1 MKFINSFK
9 IFLLCLALLGL
20 SGCSSDDNS
29 IFGKQDSSS
38 DAVCG
43 ASKSNLVAESSFAIC
58 GKDMSY
64 NILYMIYNE
73 SFSEYPFLNIFL
85 DKSAITKSSTDNSGS
100 VANPELA
107 TKAYAANIGG
117 SVLAMLKGFTQLI
130 LFIAMILH
138 GYSLLSILVRT
149 AMSGEFL
156 QGMSKVWVIG
166 RALFSIFLI
175 TPLGS
180 LNVIQ
185 IMILAL
191 ALIAIMIANFFMGVF
206 LSKVQT
212 DSMNA
217 EAETPEIMF
226 GSAVSESSALVS
238 ASLCQ
243 IRTTQALR
251 QARFSDVSSNI
262 SVDDQFNRL
271 GSCIVPDVKIS
282 YGREKGTAVSASFG
296 NAQACKNTK
305 LVFDATKDGYGYQCG
320 GLSFSIPDITITT
333 TKGTDLNDSSIVG
346 DSSATANLGVLS
358 FTIDGTTALA
368 DEAMTI
374 SKKVAQSA
382 NIQNAI
388 EGYYTDALASIQAGS
403 TYNYTKSNDVLTSTL
418 QSSIQPVFDKVLTQ
432 YDYETAV
439 QVIGNIYSNV
449 YVKLM
454 GAYAPTLNTST
465 EKYSSIKQQD
475 FIWQLEKYSSK
486 AAESLVISHC
496 IHNLNSNYRG
506 LQNQASA
513 LSGISGMS
521 YTDFVRQKNPIF
533 VGECS
538 WITSSGDTTQGSN
551 PKFEDNT
558 AGPKVYNGTTNISLT
573 IGSGSNILQKI
584 GQSNTSANN
593 ADILRES
600 DELAAKYLQQAQA
613 YKLALATYFYTVK
626 KATQDSFA
634 NIIKDKKTDNTQVKM
649 RQQGWASLGGYIM
662 AISANQTNVK
672 RMLQNTTKSATWSGY
687 ENGNNIYVNGDAF
700 TATKQTNTLP
710 EAFNF
715 NIMFFSDYFGSGNS
729 TSQIAQSIANNGK
742 STTSA
747 DEAGSLTQFLL
758 LIENYLTNPL
768 RYLKQ
773 AGGMPLDQ
781 PLRVGVQ
788 KCFEEN
794 TCFNG
799 TMHPVNAVIYM
810 GQDLI
815 DLSINLLILKAVSNI
830 VMWMSGQLNAE
841 GTIEN
846 AGWISK
852 ILSFG
857 ADILKF
863 LAKIA
868 SVINTVLTILLPF
881 IFMLLILGI
890 FFCYIVPLMPYMAF
904 LILFVGWV
912 VLIIEMMFAMP
923 IWALMMSIPGPTGE
937 TRANLGLLWSYL
949 GQIVVRPS
957 LMVIGTIIGWYFS
970 VVSLYF
976 INMTLFGVL
985 APISEAGSGTING
998 LINIIMF
1005 YVAYMV
1011 VVFVALKHS
1020 FSIISTFPD
1029 KVSEVMDIRPNG
1041 DQQMTDRLQT
1051 DKLVHTII
1059 ASNVMNELKGM
1070 SGRVSNTF
1078 TEQNKTKRMEESDRR
1093 NIKKSFDEVRNE
1105 HNSYS
1110 NSSGKTSDPDGT

>member
-1 MKFINSFK
+1 M
-9 IFLLCLALLGL
+9 GL
-20 SGCSSDDNS
+20 TACSDDS
-29 IFGKQDSSS
+29 GIFASSTSSSSSS
-38 DAVCG
+38 DVCG
-43 ASKSNLVAESSFAIC
+43 ASTSNIVADNSFAIC

-64 NILYMIYNE
+64 NILYMIFDE
-73 SFSEYPFLNIFL
+73 SFTEYPFLNIFL
-85 DKSAITKSSTDNSGS
+85 DSTAITKSTTDNASS
-100 VANPELA
+100 VANPDLA
-107 TKAYAANIGG
+107 SKAYAANIGG

-130 LFIAMILH
+130 LFVAMILH
-138 GYSLLSILVRT
+138 GYSVLSILVRT

-156 QGMSKVWVIG
+156 QGMSKVWVVG
-166 RALFSIFLI
+166 RALLSIFLI

-180 LNVIQ
+180 LNLIQ
-185 IMILAL
+185 IMILGL

-206 LSKVQT
+206 LSKIQT

-217 EAETPEIMF
+217 DAETPELMF
-226 GSAVSESSALVS
+226 GSAVSESSSLVS

-251 QARFSDVSSNI
+251 QARFSDVESNI
-262 SVDDQFNRL
+262 TVDNQFNRL
-271 GSCIVPDVKIS
+271 ASCITPDVKIS
-282 YGREKGTAVSASFG
+282 YGKEKGTAVSASFG
-296 NAQACKNTK
+296 NAQVCGTTNENF
-305 LVFDATKDGYGYQCG
+305 VFDATKDGYGYQCG

-333 TKGTDLNDSSIVG
+333 TKGTGLNDSGSLG
-346 DSSATANLGVLS
+346 DTSPISALG
-358 FTIDGTTALA
+358 FTIGDTTVSA
-368 DEAMTI
+368 EAASIANTVV
-374 SKKVAQSA
+374 SSA

-388 EGYYTDALASIQAGS
+388 DGYYSSALSAIQSGS
-403 TYNYTKSNDVLTSTL
+403 TYDYTKADSVLTSTI
-418 QSSIQPVFDKVLTQ
+418 QNSIQPTFEKVLAE

-439 QVIGNIYSNV
+439 QVIGSIYSSV

-454 GAYAPTLNTST
+454 GAYAPTLLTSS
-465 EKYSSIKQQD
+465 EKYSSIKPND

-496 IHNLNSNYRG
+496 IHNLNNNYKA
-506 LQNQASA
+506 LQNQVSS
-513 LSGISGMS
+513 LSGVSGMS
-521 YTDFVRQKNPIF
+521 YTNFVRQKNPTF

-538 WITSSGDTTQGSN
+538 WISPASNINQGANIKFDGD
-551 PKFEDNT
+551 T
-558 AGPKVYNGTTNISLT
+558 AGPQVYSSGSNMSLT
-573 IGSGSNILQKI
+573 IGSGNSILQKI
-584 GQSNTSANN
+584 GQSNVSANS
-593 ADILRES
+593 ADIIQES
-600 DELAAKYLQQAQA
+600 DVLAAKYLQQAQA
-613 YKLALATYFYTVK
+613 YKLALATYFYSVK
-626 KATQDSFA
+626 KGTQDSFA

-672 RMLQNTTKSATWSGY
+672 RMLQNTTKAASWSGY
-687 ENGNNIYVNGDAF
+687 ENGNNLYVNSDAF
-700 TATKQTNTLP
+700 TATKQSNTLP

-715 NIMFFSDYFGSGNS
+715 NIMFFSDYFGSGNN
-729 TSQIAQSIANNGK
+729 TNEIAQSVANNGK
-742 STTSA
+742 STTSS
-747 DEAGSLTQFLL
+747 DEAGAVTQILL
-758 LIENYLTNPL
+758 FIENYLTNPL

-788 KCFEEN
+788 QCFEQN

-815 DLSINLLILKAVSNI
+815 DISINLLILKAVSQI
-830 VMWMSGQLNAE
+830 VMWMAGQLNAE

-846 AGWISK
+846 ASWIGK
-852 ILSFG
+852 LISFG
-857 ADILKF
+857 ATILKL
-863 LAKIA
+863 LAKA
-868 SVINTVLTILLPF
+868 ATVINAILTVFLPF

-923 IWALMMSIPGPTGE
+923 IWALMMSIPGPSGE
-937 TRANLGLLWSYL
+937 TRANVGLLWSYL
-949 GQIVVRPS
+949 GQIVVRPA

-970 VVSLYF
+970 IVSLYF

-998 LINIIMF
+998 LINIVMF
-1005 YVAYMV
+1005 YIAYMV
-1011 VVFVALKHS
+1011 IVFVALKHS

-1029 KVSEVMDIRPNG
+1029 KVSEVMDIKPNG

-1051 DKLVHTII
+1051 DRLVHTII

-1070 SGRVSNTF
+1070 SREASKTFSERNRARQVDEKDKKNIQKLFDDVRSEHNPYSNT
-1078 TEQNKTKRMEESDRR
+1078 
-1093 NIKKSFDEVRNE
+1093 
-1105 HNSYS
+1105 
-1110 NSSGKTSDPDGT
+1110 SGKQDHPN